1 MSDYFDAADTIDAA
15 EREASQ
21 FARLPGFLARVSAQA
36 PGLTAWLSGID
47 FAAIDSR
54 AALATLPVLRKDDL
68 MRLQAENPPFGGFV
82 DLNALKGGR
91 AFLSPGPVFEPQ
103 APGADPWGGARALH
117 AAGFRPGDMVW
128 NTFSY
133 HLTPGGL
140 ILDESARALGC
151 TVFPGGVGNTEQQ
164 IEAAAALRPR
174 GFVGTPD
181 TLKIMLDKAAEL
193 GKDLSSIEVAL
204 VSGGALF
211 PSLRAEYANRGV
223 RTLQCYATADLGL
236 IAYESARDD
245 GEPVPGM
252 LVNEGIIVEIVRP
265 GTSDPV
271 PDGEVGEIVV
281 TTFNPA
287 YPLIRFG
294 TGDMSKM
301 IAEPSPCGRTAP
313 RIAGWMG
320 RADQRTKIK
329 GMFVDPKQVDEII
342 KRAGT
347 LARARLTVTRDG
359 DRDAMT
365 LQAEAAPGTSV
376 DTDAIAAIMR
386 EVTKLSGAVEIV
398 EAGAIAND
406 GKVIDDRRDYAS

>member
-36 PGLTAWLSGID
+36 PGLTAWLSDID
-47 FAAIDSR
+47 FTAIDSR

-117 AAGFRPGDMVW
+117 AAGFRPSDMVW

-151 TVFPGGVGNTEQQ
+151 MVFPGGVGNTEQQ
-164 IEAAAALRPR
+164 IEAAATLRPR

-236 IAYESARDD
+236 IAYESAGDD
-245 GEPVPGM
+245 DEPVPGM

-365 LQAEAAPGTSV
+365 LQAEAAPGTSA

-406 GKVIDDRRDYAS
+406 GKVIDDRRDYDT

>member
-36 PGLTAWLSGID
+36 PGLTAWLSDID
-47 FAAIDSR
+47 FTAIDSR

>member
-82 DLNALKGGR
+82 DMNALKGGR
-91 AFLSPGPVFEPQ
+91 AYLSPGPVFEPQ

-342 KRAGT
+342 KRTGT
-347 LARARLTVTRDG
+347 LTRARLVVIRDG

>member
-36 PGLTAWLSGID
+36 PGLTAWLSDID